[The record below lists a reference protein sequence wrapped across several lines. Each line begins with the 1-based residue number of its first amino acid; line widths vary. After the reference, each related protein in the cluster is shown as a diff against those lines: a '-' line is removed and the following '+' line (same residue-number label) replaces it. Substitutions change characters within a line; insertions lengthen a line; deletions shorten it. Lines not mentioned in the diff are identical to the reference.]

1 MALDLYDLID
11 HGAQLLGWST
21 DTPAGQQRM
30 AADLKLLA
38 ELEQLT
44 AAEGSRAPGRENF
57 TPISRKG
64 PGSELTTPAPQCV

>member
-1 MALDLYDLID
+1 MALDYDVLD

-38 ELEQLT
+38 EVEQLT
-44 AAEGSRAPGRENF
+44 AEEGRRAPGL
-57 TPISRKG
+57 G
-64 PGSELTTPAPQCV
+64 MALQQASEKKLHEQ